1 MKPGPPPKR
10 SKERVRKGDP
20 TVEVRT
26 VNVDELIK
34 HTVEIPVADPDW
46 TPVVRRLY
54 ESLAKSAQ
62 CVYYEPSDWAY
73 AYLLHEGL
81 DREMTRYALLET
93 TWDPHAEK
101 WEKDFHLQP
110 PRAGALTAY
119 QQGLSQ
125 LMVTEKDRRE
135 ARVEIERTI
144 HVGPGGAEPETPD
157 EVAERRRKRAQG
169 A

>member
-20 TVEVRT
+20 EVETRI
-26 VNVDELIK
+26 VNVDELIQMA
-34 HTVEIPVADPDW
+34 VEVPVANPEW

-54 ESLAKSAQ
+54 DSLAKSAQ

-73 AYLLHEGL
+73 AYLIHEGL
-81 DREMTRYALLET
+81 DREMTRYQLLET
-93 TWDPHAEK
+93 TWDPHEEK
-101 WEKDFHLQP
+101 WEKEFHLQP

-125 LMVTEKDRRE
+125 LMVTERDRQIGR
-135 ARVEIERTI
+135 A
-144 HVGPGGAEPETPD
+144 HV
-157 EVAERRRKRAQG
+157 
-169 A
+169 